1 MEMGMDD
8 KIRPAYYQGKKECI
22 EVMREMFG
30 DQAVIDFCKCNS
42 FKYRFRAGHK
52 EGSSEE
58 EDLAKAKWYEDYM
71 MKLIRIKA

>member
-1 MEMGMDD
+1 ME
-8 KIRPAYYQGKKECI
+8 RVNHPSYYQGKKECI

-30 DQAVIDFCKCNS
+30 DQAVIDFCKCNA

-52 EGSSEE
+52 EGSAEE

-71 MKLIRIKA
+71 MNLTGNKA

>member
-1 MEMGMDD
+1 MSDNVNH
-8 KIRPAYYQGKKECI
+8 PSHYQGKKECI
-22 EVMREMFG
+22 EVMRERFG

-52 EGSSEE
+52 KGSSEE

-71 MKLIRIKA
+71 MNLTGNKA